1 MTLYE
6 RVLDGHETRLT
17 TQNNNSN
24 NNSNSNNIPFI
35 EINPLDDNPSTTVV
49 VDDLDTLDVINNLA
63 NVLYSLGQLERA
75 KKLWERALR
84 GYESMLGVYHQD
96 TLRTMGNLANVL
108 NAQGKQCYRYN
119 VMGCDV
125 M

>member
-24 NNSNSNNIPFI
+24 NNNSNSNNIHFI

-63 NVLYSLGQLERA
+63 NVLYSLGQLVRA

-84 GYESMLGVYHQD
+84 GYESLLGAYHQD

-108 NAQGKQCYRYN
+108 NAQGDQ
-119 VMGCDV
+119 
-125 M
+125 